1 MIDIDRYEIDDD
13 VVWIWNDS
21 FDAYDEEKKEWVNG
35 IEHANWQLWEYKEC
49 PPEKGGYEIYREG
62 EDDERTHVP
71 NRQLIPDIP
80 QIKWNKI
87 LVAIQDV
94 PFFIR
99 EIKELRR
106 QIKIAQGVFEHLYDD
121 ELEDAS
127 WIRWFCNME
136 DEEECLK
143 E

>member
-136 DEEECLK
+136 DEEE
-143 E
+143 